1 MSARL
6 RVEELRAELQ
16 RRGLDDSGNKP
27 ALVSPPA
34 SPQFLTRGPRRS
46 PAMGVFIFC
55 CCARVLMCVRDCCCD
70 LSAPQCIFHQV
81 RRLDAAIRMEEKAA
95 VAAAAADGDGV
106 AADGV
111 VVDGEGNGGGE
122 GSKKRKRTGDGEEEG
137 NGDASLEAAKLEG
150 MSYRE
155 LQGLAKSRGLAANG
169 SKKDVIER
177 LLSAPANA
185 TDDVLD
191 EKRAP
196 KGLVIYFF
204 FLGAPFQTD
213 GRNSTYSAKRGI

>member
-1 MSARL
+1 MSTRL

-16 RRGLDDSGNKP
+16 RRGLDESGNKP

-46 PAMGVFIFC
+46 AAIGVFIFC

-81 RRLDAAIRMEEKAA
+81 RRLDAAIRKEEEAA

-106 AADGV
+106 
-111 VVDGEGNGGGE
+111 VVDGEGNGGCKAN
-122 GSKKRKRTGDGEEEG
+122 KKRKRTGDGVEEG

-155 LQGLAKSRGLAANG
+155 LQGVAKSRGLAANG

-177 LLSAPANA
+177 LLLVPANA
-185 TDDVLD
+185 TDDVQD

-196 KGLVIYFF
+196 KGLI
-204 FLGAPFQTD
+204 
-213 GRNSTYSAKRGI
+213 I

>member
-1 MSARL
+1 
-6 RVEELRAELQ
+6 
-16 RRGLDDSGNKP
+16 
-27 ALVSPPA
+27 
-34 SPQFLTRGPRRS
+34 
-46 PAMGVFIFC
+46 
-55 CCARVLMCVRDCCCD
+55 
-70 LSAPQCIFHQV
+70 
-81 RRLDAAIRMEEKAA
+81 MEEKAA

-155 LQGLAKSRGLAANG
+155 LQGVAKSQGLAANG

-177 LLSAPANA
+177 LLLVPANA
-185 TDDVLD
+185 TDDVQD

-196 KGLVIYFF
+196 KGLI
-204 FLGAPFQTD
+204 
-213 GRNSTYSAKRGI
+213 I